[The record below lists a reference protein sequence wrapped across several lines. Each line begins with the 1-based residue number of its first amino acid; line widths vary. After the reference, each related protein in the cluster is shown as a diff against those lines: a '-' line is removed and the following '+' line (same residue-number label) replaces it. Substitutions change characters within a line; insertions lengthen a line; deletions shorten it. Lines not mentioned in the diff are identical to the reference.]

1 MTEKLLLNELTNK
14 NEFPYKVQIC
24 AEVIDRLKE
33 EYRNSKYF
41 ETGGILLGRIVR
53 NKSMVILE
61 QARVVGSKRKFRLA
75 YVRNN
80 RKAQKIINEV
90 WMESKGVVN
99 YIGEWHTHPNI
110 APIPSNTDRDTI
122 LEQTVEKNSNFFPYT
137 LLVIIGKD
145 ERITLTI
152 SNTRRIIECIHIQ

>member
-1 MTEKLLLNELTNK
+1 MTEKLLLIESTNE

-24 AEVIDRLKE
+24 AQVIDQIKE

-41 ETGGILLGRIVR
+41 ENGGILLGRIVR

-61 QARVVGSKRKFRLA
+61 QARVVRSKRKFRLA

-80 RKAQKIINEV
+80 KKAQKLINEI
-90 WMESKGVVN
+90 WTESKGVVN

-110 APIPSNTDRDTI
+110 APIPSNTDRNTI
-122 LEQTVEKNSNFFPYT
+122 VEQTVEKRSDYFPYT
-137 LLVIIGKD
+137 LLIIIGKG
-145 ERITLTI
+145 EQITLTI